1 MLAHWTPVRLY
12 HAAAEVAARVA
23 LLQEVPIAPGGSG
36 RIQLVLEQ
44 PIAAAV
50 RDRFILRD
58 TSGARTI
65 GGGCFVDLRAP
76 QRRRR
81 VPARLAQLEALD
93 HDDPG
98 AALAMS
104 LERWPFFMDLSAFA
118 RDRALAEEQI
128 QMVLRAVP
136 HVRLSVGSN
145 MPSVIVRII
154 KPRESWVD
162 DPEMRDR
169 IAADGHAAI
178 TGVGL

>member
-1 MLAHWTPVRLY
+1 HWTPVRLY

-23 LLQEVPIAPGGSG
+23 LLQEAPMAPGDSG

-50 RDRFILRD
+50 RDCFILRD
-58 TSGARTI
+58 TSGSRTI
-65 GGGCFVDLRAP
+65 GGGRFVDLRAP

-98 AALAMS
+98 EALAMW
-104 LERWPFFMDLSAFA
+104 LERWPFYIDVSAFA

-128 QMVLRAVP
+128 QAVLRAVP
-136 HVRLSVGSN
+136 HVPLPLDGNLIVLSPGTWKRLVA
-145 MPSVIVRII
+145 
-154 KPRESWVD
+154 E
-162 DPEMRDR
+162 
-169 IAADGHAAI
+169 
-178 TGVGL
+178 